1 MRNEKESNKKKRD
14 MKERTSIEQW
24 KMKVKD
30 ERETRER
37 GEMNSWERLKRGRR
51 AERSL
56 KLPMCL
62 GVKCL
67 MGVTK
72 NPCP

>member
-1 MRNEKESNKKKRD
+1 

-37 GEMNSWERLKRGRR
+37 GEMNSWERLKRGRH
-51 AERSL
+51 
-56 KLPMCL
+56 CQ
-62 GVKCL
+62 
-67 MGVTK
+67 
-72 NPCP
+72 